1 MASTARVC
9 PSCRVT
15 VLSRYNAGP
24 LCAACL
30 RSVRDPGALVPTWM
44 WDSPPMRR
52 ALARA
57 DLGAFLAIL
66 RGAAGL
72 SQMDLAH
79 LIEGW
84 SQSTVSLIENGRRD
98 TLYDVRELLRVAD
111 AVDMPRQALLPL
123 VFSDPGATVEE
134 TDDADLTGE
143 TLVDLDR
150 RSFNA
155 MTTALAAGALAP
167 VLRIPDRTDA
177 AHVRYLQAGLARLRN
192 RDRNVGGGAILRQA
206 ARQFARARRMLDE
219 SDYTETIGRQ
229 LLAVAAELAVF
240 TGWLAYDAG
249 QQQLARRLYSEAEL
263 LTGSIGAGQLTT
275 HVYLNLAMQSTHL
288 ARTGAGNPRGMAR
301 EGLRFATRA
310 AEAARHEPSPRL
322 HALIAMR
329 QAAAHAQL
337 RDEIAFRSAIGQ
349 AQRELDRGPHP
360 ADPAWCS
367 FVDHTEVTGYE
378 ADGRLRLGAPARAA
392 ALYGDVLADGGLP
405 RRNRAYYQAR
415 LAGALL
421 DDGDRAE
428 AIRQGLVVLPE
439 LGERVTSTRTL
450 IELRPVRA
458 AAEQAAAAEF
468 VTRFDAAARSLS
480 VA

>member
-9 PSCRVT
+9 PSCRIT
-15 VLSRYNAGP
+15 VLSRYNAEP

-79 LIEGW
+79 LVEGW
-84 SQSTVSLIENGRRD
+84 SQSTVSLIENGRRA

-123 VFSDPGATVEE
+123 VFGDPGVTVEE
-134 TDDADLTGE
+134 ADNADLTGDA
-143 TLVDLDR
+143 LADLDR
-150 RSFNA
+150 RSFNT
-155 MTTALAAGALAP
+155 MTAGLAAGALAP
-167 VLRIPDRTDA
+167 MIRIPDRADA
-177 AHVRYLQAGLARLRN
+177 AHLRYLRAGLARLRN
-192 RDRNVGGGAILRQA
+192 RDHDVGGGAIVRQA
-206 ARQFARARRMLDE
+206 ARQFSRARRMLDE

-229 LLAVAAELAVF
+229 LLAVAAELAIF

-263 LTGSIGAGQLTT
+263 LTGSIGDGQLSA
-275 HVYLNLAMQSTHL
+275 HVYLNLAMQSTYL
-288 ARTGAGNPRGMAR
+288 ARVGTARGMAR
-301 EGLRFATRA
+301 EALRFTAQA
-310 AEAARHEPSPRL
+310 AETARHEPSPRL
-322 HALIAMR
+322 HALIALR
-329 QAAAHAQL
+329 GAAAHAQL

-349 AQRELDRGPHP
+349 ARRELDRGAHP
-360 ADPAWCS
+360 FDPPWCG
-367 FVDHTEVTGYE
+367 FVDHTEVTGYD
-378 ADGRLRLGAPARAA
+378 ADGRIWLGTPARAA
-392 ALYGDVLADGGLP
+392 ALYGEVLADRGLP

-421 DDGDRAE
+421 DDGDRTE
-428 AIRQGLVVLPE
+428 AIRQGLMVLPE
-439 LGERVTSTRTL
+439 LGEQVTSTRTL

>member
-1 MASTARVC
+1 MASTTRVC
-9 PSCRVT
+9 PSCRVA
-15 VLSRYNAGP
+15 VLSRYNAEP

-30 RSVRDPGALVPTWM
+30 RAVQDSGALVPAWM
-44 WDSPPMRR
+44 WDSPPIRR

-57 DLGAFLAIL
+57 DLGAFLGIL

-72 SQMDLAH
+72 SQLDLAH
-79 LIEGW
+79 LVEGW

-123 VFSDPGATVEE
+123 VFGDPGATVEE
-134 TDDADLTGE
+134 AGDADLLGA
-143 TLVDLDR
+143 VVADLDR
-150 RSFNA
+150 RSFNV
-155 MTTALAAGALAP
+155 MTAVLAADAIAP
-167 VLRIPDRTDA
+167 VVRIPDRADA
-177 AHVRYLQAGLARLRN
+177 AHVRYLRAGLARLRN
-192 RDRNVGGGAILRQA
+192 RDRDVGGGAILRQA
-206 ARQFARARRMLDE
+206 ARQFTRARRMLDE
-219 SDYTETIGRQ
+219 SDYTEAIGRQ
-229 LLAVAAELAVF
+229 LLAVAAELAIF

-249 QQQLARRLYSEAEL
+249 RQELARRLYSEADL
-263 LTGSIGAGQLTT
+263 LTGSIGDEQLTA
-275 HVYLNLAMQSTHL
+275 HVCLNLSMQSTFL
-288 ARTGAGNPRGMAR
+288 ARVGNTRGMAR
-301 EGLRFATRA
+301 EALRFAARA
-310 AEAARHEPSPRL
+310 AEVARHEPSPRL

-337 RDEIAFRSAIGQ
+337 RDEVAFRAAIGQ
-349 AQRELDRGPHP
+349 ARRELDRGSHP
-360 ADPAWCS
+360 ADPVWCG

-378 ADGRLRLGAPARAA
+378 ADGRIRLGAPARAA
-392 ALYGDVLADGGLP
+392 TLYGDVLADRGLP

-421 DDGDRAE
+421 DDGDRSE

-439 LGERVTSTRTL
+439 LGRRVASTRTL

-468 VTRFDAAARSLS
+468 VTRFDVAARSLS